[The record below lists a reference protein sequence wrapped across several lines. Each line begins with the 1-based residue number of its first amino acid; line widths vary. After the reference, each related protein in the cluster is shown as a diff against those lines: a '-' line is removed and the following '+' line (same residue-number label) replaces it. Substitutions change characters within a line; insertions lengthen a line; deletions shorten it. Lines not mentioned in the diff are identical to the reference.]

1 MNKIVQP
8 FEKPNFTVLN
18 QSDNKVYGEFVLQP
32 LERGFGI
39 TLGNALRRVL
49 LGSIPGASVYAIN
62 IEGALHEFSAL
73 DGVEEDVTR
82 IILNLKRLILK
93 IDGNNEDTKRLELEV
108 FGPCTVYAKDL
119 QVPHD
124 VTIINP
130 DLEIAHLAE
139 GGHLKMVIYARNG
152 RGYLTNEENK
162 KKLEATNS
170 KQIGIIATDS
180 NYSPIVKINYEV
192 EPTRVDQDSRYDSLK
207 LEVTTDG
214 SITAVEAL
222 ELASEILIAH
232 FERFLDLQNVVDQQL
247 DAFKEE
253 EAKPADKFNNMS
265 IEELDLSVRAFNCLK
280 RQGFQTVQELTQLS
294 EDEYMKFRNLGKKSF
309 KEIQDKLA
317 ELGLSLKKD
326 N

>member
-162 KKLEATNS
+162 KNLDETNS
-170 KQIGIIATDS
+170 KQAGLIATDS
-180 NYSPIVKINYEV
+180 NYSPVVKVNYEV
-192 EPTRVDQDSRYDSLK
+192 EPTRVDQDSRFDSLK

-214 SITAVEAL
+214 SISAVDAITS
-222 ELASEILIAH
+222 ASQILIAH
-232 FERFLDLQNVVDQQL
+232 FEKVLELEKVAEEKI

-253 EAKPADKFNNMS
+253 EVKSVSEFVNMT
-265 IEELDLSVRAFNCLK
+265 IEDLDLSLRSYNCLK
-280 RQGFQTVQELTQLS
+280 REGFQTVQELTQVS
-294 EDEYMKFRNLGKKSF
+294 EEEILKLKHLGKKSF
-309 KEIQDKLA
+309 KEIEDKLA
-317 ELGLSLKKD
+317 AIGLSFKKA
-326 N
+326 